1 MTMRKTLDRK
11 IEELKENIGK
21 LSFDELEKLAS
32 EIVALSTML
41 GCKKEVLG
49 ELTEYFEEKLGL
61 SEGTVVD
68 VERTDYRDVIHLE
81 VKSKLSAEVICD
93 LVEEIRPDY
102 AERFL
107 CIEVGCKKGTN
118 DIDLIILK
126 YKGRKDIVIE
136 ADLTG
141 LTKLDIVEI
150 CREVD
155 TFLS

>member
-41 GCKKEVLG
+41 DCKEVLG

-68 VERTDYRDVIHLE
+68 VERTDYRDAIHLD
-81 VKSKLSAEVICD
+81 VKSKLSVKVVCD
-93 LVEEIRPDY
+93 LVEDIRPDY

-126 YKGRKDIVIE
+126 YKGRKDIVID